1 MTVAILFAR
10 ADSHYKALAGCD
22 VWDAERDARKWAR
35 DGEISPAPEK
45 VGRDYYVEESARR
58 LVGGQ
63 PARLSLVD
71 RLKAA

>member
-1 MTVAILFAR
+1 MKIKLTTWAAAQYSPAPSLWT
-10 ADSHYKALAGCD
+10 L
-22 VWDAERDARKWAR
+22 RKWAR

>member
-1 MTVAILFAR
+1 MKILLLDWAAR
-10 ADSHYKALAGCD
+10 NYSPPPSL
-22 VWDAERDARKWAR
+22 WTLRKWAR